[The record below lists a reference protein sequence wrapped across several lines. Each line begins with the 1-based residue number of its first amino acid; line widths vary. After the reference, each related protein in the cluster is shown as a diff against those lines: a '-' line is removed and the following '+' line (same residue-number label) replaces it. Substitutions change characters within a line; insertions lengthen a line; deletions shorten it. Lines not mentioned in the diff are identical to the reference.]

1 MKQHSV
7 ILLLAAAATC
17 LVAGCSDPADKV
29 HKSSASEPRKTAS
42 VPSPSGK
49 EYVIR
54 AESTIGFVGS
64 KVTGSHHG
72 GFKDFSG
79 KINVAGGRI
88 VGTPE
93 LKIGMRSTWADNNR
107 LEGHLKSAD
116 FFGVD
121 RFPVATFAATAI
133 EASGAQHK
141 VTGNLNLHGVTK
153 SISFPVNIQ
162 VADDAVTVQTE
173 FAINRKDFN
182 VNYPGMPNDLI
193 RDNVVIK
200 LDIKATPGA
209 ARPQDQLAN

>member
-1 MKQHSV
+1 MKQHPV

-29 HKSSASEPRKTAS
+29 HKSSASEPRKTGS

-72 GFKDFSG
+72 GFKNFSG

-88 VGTPE
+88 VGAPE
-93 LKIGMRSTWADNNR
+93 IKIRMQSIWADNNR

-121 RFPVATFAATAI
+121 QFPVATFAATVI

-141 VTGNLNLHGVTK
+141 V
-153 SISFPVNIQ
+153 
-162 VADDAVTVQTE
+162 
-173 FAINRKDFN
+173 
-182 VNYPGMPNDLI
+182 
-193 RDNVVIK
+193 
-200 LDIKATPGA
+200 
-209 ARPQDQLAN
+209 